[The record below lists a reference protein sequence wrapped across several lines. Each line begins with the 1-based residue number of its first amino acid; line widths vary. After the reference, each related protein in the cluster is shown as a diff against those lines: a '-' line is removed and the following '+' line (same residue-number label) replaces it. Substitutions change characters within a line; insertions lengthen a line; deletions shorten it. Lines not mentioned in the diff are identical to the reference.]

1 MTDDAVSKRRMAA
14 LPPHPSPDPA
24 PRDRSADADWTS
36 QITAVAIVHLDVDGN
51 ITRWNPG
58 AERLKGYSAEEV
70 LGTSFTRFYRDEER
84 TRGLPAALLAIAAA
98 RGSVED
104 TGWRVRASGEQFWA
118 HVIITALH
126 DDEGEIDGYV
136 KIVTD
141 LSVAKRREDSE
152 LAFLRSFAHDFL
164 SPITALRGYVDLLLD
179 PTLGTGHA
187 LERLVTVTEH
197 LSTMMEGLSNRLAAS
212 TPAASASVVDVV
224 DVVREA
230 AEIVLPGDAYG
241 RLRYHGASSL
251 SVWAEPVSLRRAI
264 ANLIDN
270 AAKYS
275 ADAIDISVDADG
287 DGALVTITDHG
298 RGIASEDLGSIFD
311 PLERGRL
318 SDPDDGGTGIGLAS
332 AKALLEQ
339 QSGSVSID
347 SAVGVG
353 TSVVVRLTAVEG
365 LRPAGTDTVGASS
378 SGPGERTAAAPT
390 GSGPSGEGGGAAAR
404 RTSDE
409 DRRAG
414 AKARAVA
421 VLRVA

>member
-36 QITAVAIVHLDVDGN
+36 QVTSVAIVHLDLDGN
-51 ITRWNPG
+51 VTHWNPG
-58 AERLKGYSAEEV
+58 AEQLKGYAAEEI
-70 LGTSFTRFYRDEER
+70 LGTSFTRFYREEER
-84 TRGLPAALLAIAAA
+84 ARGLPAALLAIAAV

-104 TGWRVRASGEQFWA
+104 TGWRVRANGEQFWA
-118 HVIITALH
+118 HVFITALR
-126 DDEGEIDGYV
+126 DDAGELDGYV

-141 LSVAKRREDSE
+141 LTAAKRREDTE
-152 LAFLRSFAHDFL
+152 LAFVRAFAHDFV
-164 SPITALRGYVDLLLD
+164 SPITALRGYVDMLLD

-197 LSTMMEGLSNRLAAS
+197 LSTMMEGLSSRLAAS
-212 TPAASASVVDVV
+212 APVAAASVVDVV
-224 DVVREA
+224 AIVREA
-230 AEIVLPGDAYG
+230 AELVMPGDAYG
-241 RLRYHGASSL
+241 RLRYHGESSL

-275 ADAIDISVDADG
+275 GDAVDISVDADG
-287 DGALVTITDHG
+287 GDALVTIADRG
-298 RGIASEDLGSIFD
+298 RGIAAEDLGSIFD

-332 AKALLEQ
+332 TKALLEQ

-353 TSVVVRLTAVEG
+353 TSVTVRLAAAEALRIAGSGSESASSAAGRGGARPDGDGAIDATVADAGASAVSAGQQTLEVQT
-365 LRPAGTDTVGASS
+365 AGT
-378 SGPGERTAAAPT
+378 E
-390 GSGPSGEGGGAAAR
+390 
-404 RTSDE
+404 
-409 DRRAG
+409 
-414 AKARAVA
+414 
-421 VLRVA
+421 LRVA